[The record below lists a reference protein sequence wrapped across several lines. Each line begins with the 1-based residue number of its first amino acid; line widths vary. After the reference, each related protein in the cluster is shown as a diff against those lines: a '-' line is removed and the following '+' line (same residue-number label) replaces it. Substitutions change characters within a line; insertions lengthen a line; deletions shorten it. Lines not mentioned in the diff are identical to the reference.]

1 LDQNALNAI
10 QKDRLID
17 ITTIGRRSGKSYRKE
32 VLLRQLDGQPY
43 LSHTAGPRDWAANLL
58 ANPSFTYHLKESIN
72 LDLPARATEITDTD
86 QKRIIIKSLLE
97 KEVSEP
103 LVEDALGQID
113 ARVTGSHLFHVE
125 IL

>member
-1 LDQNALNAI
+1 MDQGTLNAI

-17 ITTIGRRSGKSYRKE
+17 ITTVGRKSGKLYRKE

-43 LSHTAGPRDWAANLL
+43 LSHTADPRDWAANLL
-58 ANPSFTYHLKESIN
+58 ANPNFTYHLKESIN
-72 LDLPARATEITDTD
+72 LDLPARAAEVTDID
-86 QKRIIIKSLLE
+86 QKRLIINSLLE
-97 KEVSEP
+97 KEVNEP
-103 LVEDALGQID
+103 LVEDALRQID

>member
-1 LDQNALNAI
+1 MDQGTLNAI

-17 ITTIGRRSGKSYRKE
+17 ITTIGRKSGKSYRKE

-43 LSHTAGPRDWAANLL
+43 LSHTPGSRDWVANLL
-58 ANPSFTYHLKESIN
+58 ANSNFTYHLKESIN
-72 LDLPARATEITDTD
+72 LDLPARAAEITDID
-86 QKRIIIKSLLE
+86 QKRLIIKSLLE
-97 KEVSEP
+97 KEVNEP
-103 LVEDALGQID
+103 LVKNALGQID